1 MNIFKNSLNIPDLY
15 INEDVSNTTIVFA
28 YLFATNEKFRNSKKQ
43 SLILDKYI
51 DTLQEKV
58 FQILDKN
65 SSLKKKLIKFNN
77 NIAETFKERYSEQFN
92 KDFIFIS
99 QTIIEP
105 KVFFIIYND
114 DKFNYDFDVSS
125 LKSESKL
132 IILNK
137 VAEDYFPI
145 QYDSSYVFYKDNNI
159 LDIIFTFYQKTKLNA
174 TEYEI
179 KEDDVDNKLTE
190 YTHIH
195 VINDDDIIFEE
206 FEDDLKIVYKNKEFN
221 QSYSDEEVAI
231 HVQNL
236 LVRMKNTTDSAI
248 YVDLFK
254 QNSLVKDVLFFP
266 TRFKVANVEKHVDE
280 EFTYIDE
287 FCNHK
292 KNFPTRPFIKSIY
305 YQNEQNKHN
314 LLHDEIVIRN
324 SMTSSFKLINNDVEI
339 NDLEDCM
346 SMFKKTDL
354 DVIAKKYDI
363 AFSNSKKK
371 LCERLLSH
379 NFIESEV
386 IQYYEDNMSLQELKQ
401 LAEKNNVVL
410 PKSASKTKA
419 IEKLLHARAITDV
432 HTKKILSEED
442 IQNIIDKYNL
452 PKFDDDEQTYTSLM
466 YSNLLNLYSKQ
477 ETDDKAC
484 VDELSPDIVLEPYQ
498 RENVLDL
505 FYNFKSLKED
515 QLGFNGFFQ
524 IGNIHDK
531 TYEIFNVSNYLN
543 ILNNLRKFLPLKC
556 ELHYNTS
563 EEVINGKVI
572 NYEQNDK
579 LLKIKA
585 NNKFVY
591 YNLLN
596 VKENDFFLYTELHEG
611 FKFNKKQI
619 NKNIFFE
626 FEKETYE
633 EVIDIVSLN
642 IPQYIEVFKPKLDS
656 LNEISYFLRKFNTTL
671 YNLNQNDYAY
681 LFGYISTLDLN
692 SKLENFKIPETKIEP
707 EKKSIHM
714 FLQFTNDNISD
725 IHKMFKLQQNTSFF
739 KFIHNT
745 NIDISKS
752 HTPSTLDTKVEFK
765 KNTDSLQVL
774 PPRTLFSSFE
784 ELNAYK
790 QEVNKIIDKNN
801 DILLTIRESEVQ
813 TYLKNKGAIWDTY
826 SQFMTDVSKFKDSI
840 HEKTFLTELTYKI
853 EESQIETPTNT
864 FVNSDPNVKHTSLT
878 TNTVVK
884 DDVLSNILKLVG
896 LELSD
901 VEVKYIYTEA
911 NNRYLPILK
920 VYKQQKTNKKSVA
933 DNVLWTNYSL
943 ITIYSAFITLFAQYK
958 YKLNNVFKPC
968 KDMFS
973 LEGFPLNDNEK
984 SFINY
989 ISCIVHSIFSKS
1001 NAYFKS
1007 ENFLATQI
1015 NAIIKLIFQQNK
1027 ALKAKFDN
1035 IAKKDVINNKN
1046 EVLAE
1051 QAVHMKPYK
1060 DDAVVLLVKDNLSNN
1075 LILKQKGFGIYKTFQ
1090 NNYNEFDGAKVYQ
1103 IICNKPK
1110 LGKNVLMDK
1119 IGKIRKVEPKKK
1131 SSHEKNNNYL
1141 LDVEINVK
1149 TIDAE
1154 ISDYVRNFQKFFG
1167 FKINN
1172 FVEEVVEQFDKNV
1185 NFYYIFKLNTLFMK
1199 LKETYDF
1206 FANKSKIF
1214 DNNRYTISTDIQY
1227 NLLTMFQ
1234 CVEKLCQELFDTEH
1248 IYTFMNTEMNADKRK
1263 HMTIFMNAFEEFLN
1277 NLTKKIS
1284 NNLVDVEKLKKKTEI
1299 LREEEKQEKLTKY
1312 NNLEDDEMYIIMELE
1327 KTVGI
1332 KIDLVEQVDN
1342 NNNEDVDTNFVPSQ
1356 EDEDED

>member
-15 INEDVSNTTIVFA
+15 MNEDVSNTNIVFA
-28 YLFATNEKFRNSKKQ
+28 YLFATNQKFRDSKKQ
-43 SLILDKYI
+43 SLVLDKYI
-51 DTLQEKV
+51 DTLQEKI
-58 FQILDKN
+58 FQILDKK
-65 SSLKKKLIKFNN
+65 SSLSKKLLQFNN
-77 NIAETFKERYSEQFN
+77 NIADTFKERFSEQFN
-92 KDFIFIS
+92 KDFVFIS
-99 QTIIEP
+99 QKIIEP
-105 KVFFIIYND
+105 KVFFVIYSD
-114 DKFNYDFDVSS
+114 DKFSYDFDSS
-125 LKSESKL
+125 SIKPETKI

-137 VAEDYFPI
+137 VAEDFFPI
-145 QYDSSYVFYKDNNI
+145 QYDSSYVFYKNNNI

-174 TEYEI
+174 TEFEI
-179 KEDDVDNKLTE
+179 KEDIADNKPLE

-195 VINDDDIIFEE
+195 VINDDDILFEE

-236 LVRMKNTTDSAI
+236 LVRMKNNTDSGI

-254 QNSLVKDVLFFP
+254 HNTFIQDVSFFP
-266 TRFKVANVEKHVDE
+266 KRFKVANVEKHVDE
-280 EFTYIDE
+280 EFVYIDE

-305 YQNEQNKHN
+305 YQTEQNKQN
-314 LLHDEIVIRN
+314 LLEDESVIRN
-324 SMTSSFKLINNDVEI
+324 SMTATFKLINNDIEI

-354 DVIAKKYDI
+354 DIIAKKYDI
-363 AFSNSKKK
+363 TFSNSKKK

-379 NFIESEV
+379 NFIESE
-386 IQYYEDNMSLQELKQ
+386 IITYYEDNMSLQELKK
-401 LAEKNNVVL
+401 LAEKQNVVL
-410 PKSASKTKA
+410 PKSVSKTKA
-419 IEKLLHARAITDV
+419 IEKLLQSRAITDV

-442 IQNIIDKYNL
+442 IQNIIERYNL
-452 PKFDDDEQTYTSLM
+452 PKFDDDEQTYLSLM
-466 YSNLLNLYSKQ
+466 YTNLLNLYSKQ
-477 ETDDKAC
+477 EVDDKSC
-484 VDELSPDIVLEPYQ
+484 IDEIPHDVVLEPYN

-515 QLGFNGFFQ
+515 KLSFNGFFQ

-531 TYEIFNVSNYLN
+531 TYEVFNVSNYLN
-543 ILNNLRKFLPLKC
+543 ILNNLRKFLPLNC

-563 EEVINGKVI
+563 EDVIIGKVI
-572 NYEQNDK
+572 NYEQNDN

-596 VKENDFFLYTELHEG
+596 VKENNFFLYTELHEG
-611 FKFNKKQI
+611 FKFNKKHI

-626 FEKETYE
+626 FDNKTYD

-642 IPQYIEVFKPKLDS
+642 IPQYIEVFKPTLGS
-656 LNEISYFLRKFNTTL
+656 LNDIDNFLRKFNTSL
-671 YNLNQNDYAY
+671 YNLNQNDYAH
-681 LFGYISTLDLN
+681 LFGYVSTQKVEKMED
-692 SKLENFKIPETKIEP
+692 FKFPEMKIQP
-707 EKKSIHM
+707 EKKSIHL
-714 FLQFTNDNISD
+714 FLQFTNDNLSD
-725 IHKMFKLQQNTSFF
+725 IHKMFKLQQEKSFL
-739 KFIHNT
+739 KFIHNM
-745 NIDISKS
+745 NIELSRS
-752 HTPSTLDTKVEFK
+752 HSSSTIDTKVEFK
-765 KNTDSLQVL
+765 KNTDPLQVL
-774 PPRTLFSSFE
+774 PPRKQFSSFE

-801 DILLTIRESEVQ
+801 DILLTIRENDVKI
-813 TYLKNKGAIWDTY
+813 YLKNKGVVWDTY
-826 SQFMTDVSKFKDSI
+826 SQFMMNVGKFEESI

-853 EESQIETPTNT
+853 EDSQIETPSNT

-896 LELSD
+896 LDLSE

-933 DNVLWTNYSL
+933 DNVLWTTYSL

-958 YKLNNVFKPC
+958 YKLNKVFKPC
-968 KDMFS
+968 KDIFS
-973 LEGFPLNDNEK
+973 LEGYPLNDNEK

-1007 ENFLATQI
+1007 ENYLATQI

-1035 IAKKDVINNKN
+1035 MTKKDLTKK
-1046 EVLAE
+1046 EVLLPE
-1051 QAVHMKPYK
+1051 PTHIKPYK
-1060 DDAVVLLVKDNLSNN
+1060 NDAVVLLVKDNLSNN
-1075 LILKQKGFGIYKTFQ
+1075 LILKQKEFGIYRTFQ
-1090 NNYNEFDGAKVYQ
+1090 TSEHEFDNSKIYQ
-1103 IICNKPK
+1103 IVCKKPK
-1110 LGKNVLMDK
+1110 LAKHLIVETL
-1119 IGKIRKVEPKKK
+1119 GKIKKVEPKKSK
-1131 SSHEKNNNYL
+1131 EEETEYYL
-1141 LDVEINVK
+1141 IDVKVNDK
-1149 TIDAE
+1149 TIDAD

-1167 FKINN
+1167 FKMDN
-1172 FVEEVVEQFDKNV
+1172 FVAEVVEQFENNS
-1185 NFYYIFKLNTLFMK
+1185 NFYYLFKLNTVFMK

-1206 FANKSKIF
+1206 FSNKSKIF
-1214 DNNRYTISTDIQY
+1214 DNNRFSISTNIQY
-1227 NLLTMFQ
+1227 NILTMFQ
-1234 CVEKLCQELFDTEH
+1234 CVEKLCEELFDTEH
-1248 IYTFMNTEMNADKRK
+1248 IYTFMDTDMNADKRK
-1263 HMTIFMNAFEEFLN
+1263 HLTIFMKAFEEFLN
-1277 NLTKKIS
+1277 NLTQKIS
-1284 NNLVDVEKLKKKTEI
+1284 NNLVDVERLKKKTEI

-1327 KTVGI
+1327 KTIGL
-1332 KIDLVEQVDN
+1332 KIDLQNEQIDN
-1342 NNNEDVDTNFVPSQ
+1342 EENTNFVPSQ